1 MKIFADQIAK
11 GESSSETVPL
21 AAYGI
26 YLMNGGR
33 KEDFKDMTLD
43 DIQLIYATY
52 NAYQSSSVRM
62 LTEAIAKMFGGS

>member
-1 MKIFADQIAK
+1 
-11 GESSSETVPL
+11 
-21 AAYGI
+21 
-26 YLMNGGR
+26 MNGGR